1 MTRVFLNRISKQY
14 PGAKPAVSN
23 LTVTI
28 DDGEF
33 FTLLGPSGCGK
44 STTLRMVAGFIQPSS
59 GSIHFGDKDV
69 TNTAPNKRDTG
80 MVFQNYALFPHM
92 SVRGNVAYG
101 LNARS
106 VPKQDKN
113 RRIDEALAQ
122 VGLQEFGDRRI
133 DMLSG
138 GQQQRVAL
146 ARALVIR
153 PAALLLDEPL
163 SNLDAKLREETRT
176 EIRSTQKKAGTTCI
190 YVTHDQAE
198 AMAMSDRVA
207 VLDAG
212 ELHQVGSPR
221 EVYNHPATAFVARFI
236 GRSNVVAC
244 TVLGVDGDGGGSV
257 SIRLADGTV
266 LKTPRVE
273 GSISARVSAGDKAA
287 VSLRPES
294 IGLAVGPGPGQETAG
309 QLSGRVLTAE
319 FTGAVNI
326 YEIDWHGE
334 RIVVSAP
341 DSVDRAEPGDLVSMA
356 PHQDRV
362 WLVEP

>member
-1 MTRVFLNRISKQY
+1 
-14 PGAKPAVSN
+14 
-23 LTVTI
+23 
-28 DDGEF
+28 
-33 FTLLGPSGCGK
+33 
-44 STTLRMVAGFIQPSS
+44 
-59 GSIHFGDKDV
+59 
-69 TNTAPNKRDTG
+69 
-80 MVFQNYALFPHM
+80 
-92 SVRGNVAYG
+92 
-101 LNARS
+101 
-106 VPKQDKN
+106 
-113 RRIDEALAQ
+113 
-122 VGLQEFGDRRI
+122 
-133 DMLSG
+133 
-138 GQQQRVAL
+138 
-146 ARALVIR
+146 VIR

-176 EIRSTQKKAGTTCI
+176 EIRSTQKRAGTTCI

-207 VLDAG
+207 VLNAG

-221 EVYNHPATAFVARFI
+221 EVYNRPATSFVARFI
-236 GRSNVVAC
+236 GRSNVLPC
-244 TVLGVDGDGGGSV
+244 TVVGVDGGSV
-257 SIRLADGTV
+257 SISLADGTV

-273 GSISARVSAGDKAA
+273 GSISARVSAGDQAA

-294 IGLAVGPGPGQETAG
+294 ISLTVSPGQETAG
-309 QLSGRVLTAE
+309 QLAGRVLTAE

-334 RIVVSAP
+334 QMVVSAP

>member
-1 MTRVFLNRISKQY
+1 MTSVFLNGISKQY
-14 PGAKPAVSN
+14 PGAKPSVSN

-28 DDGEF
+28 EDGEF

-44 STTLRMVAGFIQPSS
+44 STTLRMVAGFIQPTS

-101 LNARS
+101 LDVRGIA
-106 VPKQDKN
+106 KAEKAK
-113 RRIDEALAQ
+113 RIDEALAQ
-122 VGLQEFGDRRI
+122 VGLEEFGDRRI

-176 EIRSTQKKAGTTCI
+176 EIRSTQKAAGTTCL

-207 VLDAG
+207 VLNAG
-212 ELHQVGSPR
+212 ELHQVASPR
-221 EVYNHPATAFVARFI
+221 DVYNRPATAFVARFI
-236 GRSNVVAC
+236 GRSNVLPC
-244 TVLGVDGDGGGSV
+244 TVLGVNGGSV
-257 SIRLADGTV
+257 SVRVADGTV
-266 LKTPRVE
+266 FKAPRVE
-273 GSISARVSAGDKAA
+273 DTISARVTAGDPAA

-294 IGLAVGPGPGQETAG
+294 IVLTVNADPGAAG
-309 QLSGRVLTAE
+309 QLTGRVLTSE

-326 YEIDWHGE
+326 YEVDWQGQK
-334 RIVVSAP
+334 IVVSAP
-341 DSVDRAEPGDLVSMA
+341 DSFDRAEPGDLVAMA

-362 WLVEP
+362 WMVEP

>member
-1 MTRVFLNRISKQY
+1 MTRVFLNGISKQF

-28 DDGEF
+28 EDGEF

-69 TNTAPNKRDTG
+69 TNAAPNKRDTG

-101 LNARS
+101 LNVRN
-106 VPKQDKN
+106 VPKKDKK
-113 RRIDEALAQ
+113 RRVEEALAQ
-122 VGLQEFGDRRI
+122 VGLEEFGDRRI

-176 EIRSTQKKAGTTCI
+176 EIRSTQKAAGTTCL
-190 YVTHDQAE
+190 YVTHDQSE

-207 VLDAG
+207 VLNAG

-221 EVYNHPATAFVARFI
+221 EVYNRPATSFVARFI
-236 GRSNVVAC
+236 GRSNVLAC
-244 TVLGVDGDGGGSV
+244 TVLGVDGGSV
-257 SIRLADGTV
+257 SISLADGTV
-266 LKTPRVE
+266 LRTPRVE
-273 GSISARVSAGDKAA
+273 GAISASVSAGDQAA

-294 IGLAVGPGPGQETAG
+294 IILTVNPGRDTAG
-309 QLSGRVLTAE
+309 QLTGRVRTAE

-334 RIVVSAP
+334 QIVVSAP
-341 DSVDRAEPGDLVSMA
+341 DSLDRAEPGDLVSMA

-362 WLVEP
+362 WMVQP

>member
-1 MTRVFLNRISKQY
+1 MTRVFLNAISKQY

-69 TNTAPNKRDTG
+69 TNAAPNKRDTG

-92 SVRGNVAYG
+92 TVRGNVAYG
-101 LNARS
+101 LNARN

-176 EIRSTQKKAGTTCI
+176 EIRSTQKAAGTTCL

-207 VLDAG
+207 VLNEG

-221 EVYNHPATAFVARFI
+221 EVYNRPATAFVARFI
-236 GRSNVVAC
+236 GRSNVLPC
-244 TVLGVDGDGGGSV
+244 TVLGVDDGVDGGSV
-257 SIRLADGTV
+257 SISLADGTV

-294 IGLAVGPGPGQETAG
+294 IGLTVLPGKEASG
-309 QLSGRVLTAE
+309 QLAGRVLTAE

-334 RIVVSAP
+334 QIVVSAP
-341 DSVDRAEPGDLVSMA
+341 DTVDRAEPGDLVSMA

>member
-1 MTRVFLNRISKQY
+1 MTRVSLKGVSKQY

-101 LNARS
+101 LNARN
-106 VPKQDKN
+106 VPTQDKN

-176 EIRSTQKKAGTTCI
+176 EIRSTQKAAGTTCL

-207 VLDAG
+207 VLNEG

-221 EVYNHPATAFVARFI
+221 EVYNRPATSFVARFI
-236 GRSNVVAC
+236 GRSNVLPC
-244 TVLGVDGDGGGSV
+244 TVLGVDGGSV
-257 SIRLADGTV
+257 SISLADGTV

-273 GSISARVSAGDKAA
+273 GSISARVSAGDQAA

-294 IGLAVGPGPGQETAG
+294 ISLTVSNAKEADGQFA
-309 QLSGRVLTAE
+309 GRVLTAE

-334 RIVVSAP
+334 QIVVSAP
-341 DSVDRAEPGDLVSMA
+341 DTVDRAEPGDLVSMA

>member
-1 MTRVFLNRISKQY
+1 MTRVFLNGISKQY

-69 TNTAPNKRDTG
+69 TNAAPNKRDTG

-101 LNARS
+101 LNARN

-176 EIRSTQKKAGTTCI
+176 EIRSTQKAAGTTCL

-207 VLDAG
+207 VLNEG

-221 EVYNHPATAFVARFI
+221 EVYNRPATAFVARFI
-236 GRSNVVAC
+236 GRSNVLPC
-244 TVLGVDGDGGGSV
+244 TVLGVDGGSV
-257 SIRLADGTV
+257 SISLTDGTV

-273 GSISARVSAGDKAA
+273 GSISARVSAGDQAA

-294 IGLAVGPGPGQETAG
+294 IGLTVSPGKETAG
-309 QLSGRVLTAE
+309 QLAGRVLTAE

-334 RIVVSAP
+334 QIVVSAP
-341 DSVDRAEPGDLVSMA
+341 DTVDRAEPGDLVSMA

>member
-1 MTRVFLNRISKQY
+1 MTRVSLKDVSKQY

-23 LTVTI
+23 LTITI

-69 TNTAPNKRDTG
+69 TNAAPNKRDTG

-101 LNARS
+101 LNARN
-106 VPKQDKN
+106 VPRQDKN
-113 RRIDEALAQ
+113 RRIEEALAQ

-176 EIRSTQKKAGTTCI
+176 EIRSTQKAAGTTCL

-207 VLDAG
+207 VLNAG

-221 EVYNHPATAFVARFI
+221 EVYNRPATSFVARFI
-236 GRSNVVAC
+236 GRSNVLPC
-244 TVLGVDGDGGGSV
+244 TVVGVDGSSV
-257 SIRLADGTV
+257 SISLADGTV

-273 GSISARVSAGDKAA
+273 GSISARVSAGDQAA

-294 IGLAVGPGPGQETAG
+294 IGLTVSPGQEMAG
-309 QLSGRVLTAE
+309 QLAGRVLTAE

-334 RIVVSAP
+334 QIVVSAP

>member
-1 MTRVFLNRISKQY
+1 MTRVFLNGISKQY

-69 TNTAPNKRDTG
+69 TNAAPNKRDTG

-101 LNARS
+101 LNARN
-106 VPKQDKN
+106 VPKQDKK

-122 VGLQEFGDRRI
+122 VGLEEFGDRRI

-176 EIRSTQKKAGTTCI
+176 EIRSTQKAAGTTCL

-207 VLDAG
+207 VLNAG

-221 EVYNHPATAFVARFI
+221 EVYNRPATSFVARFI
-236 GRSNVVAC
+236 GRSNVLAC
-244 TVLGVDGDGGGSV
+244 TVLGVDAGSV

-266 LKTPRVE
+266 LKTPRIE
-273 GSISARVSAGDKAA
+273 GAISARVSAGDQAA

-294 IGLAVGPGPGQETAG
+294 IILTVNPGQDTAG

-319 FTGAVNI
+319 FTGAVNV

>member
-1 MTRVFLNRISKQY
+1 MTRVFLNGISKQY

-69 TNTAPNKRDTG
+69 TNSAPNKRDTG

-101 LNARS
+101 LNARN
-106 VPKQDKN
+106 VPKRDKN

-122 VGLQEFGDRRI
+122 VGLEEFGDRRI

-176 EIRSTQKKAGTTCI
+176 EIRSTQKAAGTTCL

-207 VLDAG
+207 VLNAG

-221 EVYNHPATAFVARFI
+221 EVYNRPATSFVARFI
-236 GRSNVVAC
+236 GRSNVLPC
-244 TVLGVDGDGGGSV
+244 TVLGVDGGSV
-257 SIRLADGTV
+257 SISLADGTV

-273 GSISARVSAGDKAA
+273 GSISARVSAGDQAA

-294 IGLAVGPGPGQETAG
+294 IGLTVSPGKETAG
-309 QLSGRVLTAE
+309 QLAGRVLTAE
-319 FTGAVNI
+319 FTGAVDI

-334 RIVVSAP
+334 QIVVSAP

-356 PHQDRV
+356 PQQDRV

>member
-1 MTRVFLNRISKQY
+1 
-14 PGAKPAVSN
+14 
-23 LTVTI
+23 
-28 DDGEF
+28 
-33 FTLLGPSGCGK
+33 
-44 STTLRMVAGFIQPSS
+44 
-59 GSIHFGDKDV
+59 
-69 TNTAPNKRDTG
+69 
-80 MVFQNYALFPHM
+80 LFPHM

-101 LNARS
+101 LNARN

-176 EIRSTQKKAGTTCI
+176 EIRSTQKAAGTTCL
-190 YVTHDQAE
+190 YVTHDQSE

-207 VLDAG
+207 VLNEG

-221 EVYNHPATAFVARFI
+221 EVYNRPATAFVARFI
-236 GRSNVVAC
+236 GRSNVLPC
-244 TVLGVDGDGGGSV
+244 TVLGVDGGSV
-257 SIRLADGTV
+257 SISLADGTV

-273 GSISARVSAGDKAA
+273 GSISARVSAGDQAA

-294 IGLAVGPGPGQETAG
+294 IGLTVSSGKETAG
-309 QLSGRVLTAE
+309 QLAGRVLTAE

-334 RIVVSAP
+334 QIVVSAP
-341 DSVDRAEPGDLVSMA
+341 DTVDRAEPGDLVSMA

>member
-1 MTRVFLNRISKQY
+1 MTRVFLNGISKQF

-28 DDGEF
+28 EDGEF

-69 TNTAPNKRDTG
+69 TNAAPNKRDTG

-92 SVRGNVAYG
+92 DVRGNVAYG
-101 LNARS
+101 LNVRN
-106 VPKQDKN
+106 VPKQEKK
-113 RRIDEALAQ
+113 RRIDQALAQ
-122 VGLQEFGDRRI
+122 VGLEEFGDRRI

-176 EIRSTQKKAGTTCI
+176 EIRSTQKAAGTTCL

-207 VLDAG
+207 VLNAG
-212 ELHQVGSPR
+212 ELHQVGTPR
-221 EVYNHPATAFVARFI
+221 EVYNRPATSFVARFI
-236 GRSNVVAC
+236 GRSNVLAC
-244 TVLGVDGDGGGSV
+244 TVLGVDSGSV
-257 SIRLADGTV
+257 SISLADGTV

-273 GSISARVSAGDKAA
+273 GAISARVSAGDHAA

-294 IGLAVGPGPGQETAG
+294 IVLTVNPGQDTAG
-309 QLSGRVLTAE
+309 QLTGRVRTAE

-334 RIVVSAP
+334 QIVVSAP
-341 DSVDRAEPGDLVSMA
+341 DSFDRAEPGDLVSMA

-362 WLVEP
+362 WMVQP

>member
-1 MTRVFLNRISKQY
+1 MTRVFLNGISKQF

-23 LTVTI
+23 LTLTI
-28 DDGEF
+28 EDGEF

-69 TNTAPNKRDTG
+69 TNAAPNKRDTG

-101 LNARS
+101 LNVRN
-106 VPKQDKN
+106 VPKQDKK

-122 VGLQEFGDRRI
+122 VGLEEFGDRRI
-133 DMLSG
+133 DLLSG

-176 EIRSTQKKAGTTCI
+176 EIRSTQKAAGTTCL

-207 VLDAG
+207 VLNAG

-221 EVYNHPATAFVARFI
+221 DVYNRPATSFVARFI
-236 GRSNVVAC
+236 GRSNVLAC
-244 TVLGVDGDGGGSV
+244 TVLGVDAGSV
-257 SIRLADGTV
+257 SISLADGTV

-273 GSISARVSAGDKAA
+273 GAISAHVSAGDQAA

-294 IGLAVGPGPGQETAG
+294 IILTVNPGQDTAG
-309 QLSGRVLTAE
+309 QLTGRVRTAE

-334 RIVVSAP
+334 QIVVSAP
-341 DSVDRAEPGDLVSMA
+341 DSLDRAEPGDLVSMA
-356 PHQDRV
+356 PRQDRV
-362 WLVEP
+362 WMVQP

>member
-1 MTRVFLNRISKQY
+1 MTRVFLNGISKQY

-23 LTVTI
+23 LTITI
-28 DDGEF
+28 EDGEF

-69 TNTAPNKRDTG
+69 TNAAPNKRDTG

-101 LNARS
+101 LNARN

-122 VGLQEFGDRRI
+122 VGLEEFGDRRI

-176 EIRSTQKKAGTTCI
+176 EIRSTQKAAGTTCL

-207 VLDAG
+207 VLNEG

-221 EVYNHPATAFVARFI
+221 EVYNRPATAFVARFI
-236 GRSNVVAC
+236 GRSNVLPC
-244 TVLGVDGDGGGSV
+244 TVLGVDGGSV
-257 SIRLADGTV
+257 SISLADGTV
-266 LKTPRVE
+266 LKTTRVE
-273 GSISARVSAGDKAA
+273 GSISARVTAGDQAA

-294 IGLAVGPGPGQETAG
+294 IGLTVSPGKETAG
-309 QLSGRVLTAE
+309 QLAGRILTAE

-334 RIVVSAP
+334 QIVVSAP
-341 DSVDRAEPGDLVSMA
+341 DTVDRAEPGDLVSMA

>member
-1 MTRVFLNRISKQY
+1 MTRVSLNSITKQY

-69 TNTAPNKRDTG
+69 TNAAPNKRDTG

-101 LNARS
+101 LNARN

-176 EIRSTQKKAGTTCI
+176 EIRSTQKAAGTTCL

-207 VLDAG
+207 VLNEG

-221 EVYNHPATAFVARFI
+221 EVYNRPATAFVARFI
-236 GRSNVVAC
+236 GRSNVLPC
-244 TVLGVDGDGGGSV
+244 TVLGVDGGSV
-257 SIRLADGTV
+257 SISLADGTV
-266 LKTPRVE
+266 LKTTRVE
-273 GSISARVSAGDKAA
+273 GSISARVTAGDQAA

-294 IGLAVGPGPGQETAG
+294 IGLTVSPGKETAG
-309 QLSGRVLTAE
+309 QLAGRILTAE

-334 RIVVSAP
+334 QIVVSAP
-341 DSVDRAEPGDLVSMA
+341 DTVDRAEPGDLVSMA